1 MNSWI
6 MYGRAERSVYG
17 NQWVR
22 IASGEGEYLQRRAQ
36 AWWGF
41 APCWDEI
48 KTEWNKE
55 PLNTPRV

>member
-1 MNSWI
+1 

-36 AWWGF
+36 AWWGV
-41 APCWDEI
+41 APSWDEI
-48 KTEWNKE
+48 KTEWNTE

>member
-1 MNSWI
+1 MMEWI

-22 IASGEGEYLQRRAQ
+22 IASGEGKYLQRRAQ
-36 AWWGF
+36 AWWNH
-41 APCWDEI
+41 APVWDEI
-48 KTEWNKE
+48 KTEWNTE